1 MALQQRLLLI
11 LGTSFTLLWLLI
23 AAWLLRDLNHE
34 LQRTLDQ
41 RLAASARMVSGLIA
55 QFPADT
61 WQKELA
67 TNNPFTKDLGVVC
80 QVRSE
85 DNDLILQTH
94 RQLPPWL
101 SEQEEGFSEHLIEG
115 ERWRV
120 YTQRTNGLYIST
132 ADRLADRHLLSKGI
146 FLASIVPFLVA
157 LFGSLIALWLG
168 VRRVLRPLVELRQA
182 LSERRPD
189 SLAPVHIRHAP
200 AELKP
205 VIQSLN
211 LLLARIEE
219 TIEREQRFTSD
230 AAHEL
235 RTPLTAIKTHLQLAN
250 RSKDNANKT
259 FLDDAEAAVVRL
271 QRILEQLLTLARVE
285 SSYQWGQEEATTVE
299 HLLAL
304 AQADL
309 ADKDRIIEA
318 VTKEVAQARIAVPAE
333 LAALAL
339 KNLLDNALRHSNTKT
354 TISITA
360 TLSTHSGTATFIV
373 EDQGQELTQEKVAQ
387 ITQRFWRNSQAN
399 GSGLGLAIVEAI
411 AQRFGGHLRFTLS
424 DTGGLVA
431 VLEFALVPGGVP

>member
-11 LGTSFTLLWLLI
+11 LGTSFTLLWLLV
-23 AAWLLRDLNHE
+23 AAWLLRDLNQE
-34 LQRTLDQ
+34 LARTLDQ
-41 RLAASARMVSGLIA
+41 RLAASARMVSGLVA
-55 QFPADT
+55 QYPADT
-61 WQKELA
+61 WQKEL
-67 TNNPFTKDLGVVC
+67 TRSNPFTKDLGVVC
-80 QVRSE
+80 QIRSE
-85 DNDLILQTH
+85 DSDLILQTH

-168 VRRVLRPLVELRQA
+168 VRRVLRPLVELRHA
-182 LSERRPD
+182 LSQRRPD
-189 SLAPVHIRHAP
+189 SLAPVQIRNAP

-205 VIQSLN
+205 VIENLN
-211 LLLARIEE
+211 LLLERVEE
-219 TIEREQRFTSD
+219 TIAREQRFTSD

-250 RSKDNANKT
+250 RTNDNANKV
-259 FLDDAEAAVVRL
+259 FLDDAEAAAVRL

-285 SSYQWGQEEATTVE
+285 SSYQWGQEEAISIE
-299 HLLAL
+299 QLLIL

-309 ADKDRIIEA
+309 ADTERIVTA
-318 VTKEVAQARIAVPAE
+318 VPSNAALVQIAVPAE

-339 KNLLDNALRHSNTKT
+339 KNLLDNALRHSNTT
-354 TISITA
+354 TEVSVNVTVN
-360 TLSTHSGTATFIV
+360 HGKGTATFV
-373 EDQGQELTQEKVAQ
+373 VKDQGQELTPEKLSH

-399 GSGLGLAIVEAI
+399 GSGLGLAIVDAI
-411 AQRFGGHLRFTLS
+411 AQRFGGSLTLS
-424 DTGGLVA
+424 LSESGGLVA
-431 VLEFALVPGGVP
+431 ALELATMP

>member
-11 LGTSFTLLWLLI
+11 LGTSFTLLWLLV
-23 AAWLLRDLNHE
+23 AAWLLRDLDHE

-41 RLAASARMVSGLIA
+41 RLAASARMVSGLIS

-67 TNNPFTKDLGVVC
+67 TSNPFTKDLDVVC
-80 QVRSE
+80 QVRSA
-85 DNDLILQTH
+85 DNNLLLQTH

-101 SEQEEGFSEHLIEG
+101 SEQKEGFSEHLIEG

-120 YTQRTNGLYIST
+120 YTQRTKGLYIST

-146 FLASIVPFLVA
+146 FLASIVPFFVA

-168 VRRVLRPLVELRQA
+168 VRRVLRPLVELRHA
-182 LSERRPD
+182 LSEHRPD
-189 SLAPVHIRHAP
+189 SLAPVHIRNAP

-211 LLLARIEE
+211 LLLARVAE
-219 TIEREQRFTSD
+219 TVEREQRFTSD

-250 RSKDNANKT
+250 RSQGDASKA

-285 SSYQWGQEEATTVE
+285 SSYEWGQEEATTVE
-299 HLLAL
+299 QLLTLAL
-304 AQADL
+304 ADIAE
-309 ADKDRIIEA
+309 KERITETA
-318 VTKEVAQARIAVPAE
+318 HNKAAHASIAVPAE

-339 KNLLDNALRHSNTKT
+339 KNLLDNALRHSGTH
-354 TISITA
+354 SQVR
-360 TLSTHSGTATFIV
+360 LSTRFSTQQNMATFIV
-373 EDQGQELTQEKVAQ
+373 EDQGQGLTQETINQ
-387 ITQRFWRNSQAN
+387 LTQRFWRNSQTN

-411 AQRFGGHLRFTLS
+411 AQRFGGHLRFALS
-424 DTGGLVA
+424 SDGGLMVELSLPLA
-431 VLEFALVPGGVP
+431 